1 MIWITVED
9 VIRLHSQVIQTTGGM
24 DGIRDRSVL
33 ESAIYAP
40 MQTFGG
46 QELFPS
52 EIEKIARLGYGLA
65 SNHAFIDGNK
75 RIGALMTQLLLKWNR
90 YCLELEAGELA
101 DMFISI
107 ADGAANEADL
117 LEWIRQHSHLTI
129 LG

>member
-1 MIWITVED
+1 
-9 VIRLHSQVIQTTGGM
+9 
-24 DGIRDRSVL
+24 
-33 ESAIYAP
+33 